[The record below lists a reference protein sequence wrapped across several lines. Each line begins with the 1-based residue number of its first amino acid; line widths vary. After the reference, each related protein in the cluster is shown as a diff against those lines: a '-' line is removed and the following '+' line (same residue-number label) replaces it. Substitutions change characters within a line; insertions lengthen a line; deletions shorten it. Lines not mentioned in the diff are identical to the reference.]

1 MPAHG
6 SRFVMNFSNK
16 PNFGQINLPI
26 YNSIA
31 PNLAPKPRVASNNN
45 NNNGD
50 FRASMIGRVHKAKA
64 GCSACGKKMG

>member
-16 PNFGQINLPI
+16 TQIVPFNHQL

-31 PNLAPKPRVASNNN
+31 ANAAVAPKAKIGSG
-45 NNNGD
+45 NGD
-50 FRASMIGRVHKAKA
+50 FRSPMISRVHKAKA
-64 GCSACGKKMG
+64 GCSACGKKVA

>member
-31 PNLAPKPRVASNNN
+31 PNLAAAPKPKVAS
-45 NNNGD
+45 NNGD

>member
-16 PNFGQINLPI
+16 TQLAPFNHSL

-31 PNLAPKPRVASNNN
+31 ANVVAAPKARVASNG
-45 NNNGD
+45 GD
-50 FRASMIGRVHKAKA
+50 FRAPMISRVHKAKA
-64 GCSACGKKMG
+64 GCSACGKKVA

>member
-1 MPAHG
+1 MPGHG

-16 PNFGQINLPI
+16 TNFGQIHLPI

-31 PNLAPKPRVASNNN
+31 PNLAAAPKPRVAAPS
-45 NNNGD
+45 NGD